1 MVMKIEKDPE
11 DESLR
16 AFLYAIDKVSF
27 WWSAKIH
34 TLARGIFVTLTV
46 VAPVNTPA
54 FLFLRLSLTT
64 SLVSRPRVFSASRHC
79 GIEIFTTAID
89 TLAAVAGGRRS
100 GLTITGI
107 RGWMMTGRFHQEAAT
122 G

>member
-64 SLVSRPRVFSASRHC
+64 SLVSRPRVFSASVSYTHL
-79 GIEIFTTAID
+79 
-89 TLAAVAGGRRS
+89 TLP
-100 GLTITGI
+100 TIYSV
-107 RGWMMTGRFHQEAAT
+107 
-122 G
+122 